1 MRAVSKVQREGV
13 VAARELAPAYA
24 VSSGWCLDTLAGRF
38 VELTG
43 GPDSAVLTA
52 AMGLVL
58 EVQRRGELAVWVGGQ
73 RSTFYPEDA
82 AASGVDLAAL
92 PVVRVAEEAQAWQAA
107 DTLLHSGAFAL
118 VALDLAGPITVP
130 IAMQTRL
137 TGLAKKHH
145 TALVAITRNAA
156 GRAMAGSL
164 VSLRCETAKR
174 RVDHDCFLW
183 ELRVTKDKRGMPGW
197 RHSEICRGPDG
208 LC

>member
-1 MRAVSKVQREGV
+1 MRGVSHIRREDV
-13 VAARELAPAYA
+13 VAARELASAYV
-24 VSSGWCLDTLAGRF
+24 VSTGWCLETLAGRF

-52 AMGLVL
+52 AMAVVF
-58 EVQRRGELAVWVGGQ
+58 EVQRRGQLAVWIGGR

-92 PVVRVAEEAQAWQAA
+92 PVVRVEEEVQAWQAT

-118 VALDLAGPITVP
+118 VALDLAGAIGIPIG
-130 IAMQTRL
+130 MQTRL

-145 TALVAITRNAA
+145 TALLVLTRNAA
-156 GRAMAGSL
+156 GRSSAGSL

-174 RVDHDCFLW
+174 RIDHDCFLW
-183 ELRVTKDKRGMPGW
+183 ELHVIKDKRRTPGW
-197 RHSEICRGPDG
+197 KHSEICRGPDG